1 MSDKHDPVLLLKKI
15 IQLNEELT
23 LENKIVTE
31 ENKQLKEIIQIKEKE
46 INHLK
51 CSYQKSAYQ
60 KFRLK
65 QKVEYQ
71 INHPNPNQNPKE
83 TKVTH
88 LDHQENS

>member
-1 MSDKHDPVLLLKKI
+1 MSDKHDPESLLKKI

-23 LENKIVTE
+23 LENKVVTE

-46 INHLK
+46 INQLK

-60 KFRLK
+60 KLRLT
-65 QKVEYQ
+65 QRLEYVL
-71 INHPNPNQNPKE
+71 NHQDPNQNPKE

-88 LDHQENS
+88 LDHQ

>member
-1 MSDKHDPVLLLKKI
+1 MSDKHDPDSLLKKI

-23 LENKIVTE
+23 LENKVVTE
-31 ENKQLKEIIQIKEKE
+31 ENKQLKEIIQLKETE

-60 KFRLK
+60 KFRLTQRLDNLAK
-65 QKVEYQ
+65 YQ
-71 INHPNPNQNPKE
+71 GQNPNLKE

-88 LDHQENS
+88 LDHQ

>member
-1 MSDKHDPVLLLKKI
+1 MSTIHDPESLLKKI

-23 LENKIVTE
+23 LENKVVTE

-60 KFRLK
+60 KFRLTQSSRSGSESESK
-65 QKVEYQ
+65 G
-71 INHPNPNQNPKE
+71 NQG
-83 TKVTH
+83 
-88 LDHQENS
+88 NSS

>member
-51 CSYQKSAYQ
+51 CSYQKSAYK

-65 QKVEYQ
+65 HKVEYQ

-83 TKVTH
+83 TKVIH